1 MKSTQQLLQQ
11 IRSREAEDMSF
22 LRGPDYACPPMPIY
36 INGLLA
42 ERGLTTKDAIRDL
55 GLDKSYG
62 YQLFN
67 GTRRPTRALL
77 IRLAVLLELDLA
89 GTNRLLQIGGKP
101 PLYPRVRE
109 DAAVIFAIDR
119 HLPLEQLDAML
130 EDADE

>member
-1 MKSTQQLLQQ
+1 
-11 IRSREAEDMSF
+11 MSF